1 MRFIALSSV
10 FALNFVFCGCSS
22 APRLDA
28 SSDTAI
34 DASLEKMNADLP
46 ANKRQELAQSIA
58 ILTMPRMNKV
68 GITTALSA
76 DAPMLP
82 KTEVYEPLNGKT
94 AQEIMNEARP
104 TLARMPGA
112 R

>member
-1 MRFIALSSV
+1 MRSIALFSV
-10 FALNFVFCGCSS
+10 FALTLVLCGCNS

-46 ANKRQELAQSIA
+46 ENKRQELAKSIA
-58 ILTMPRMNKV
+58 ILTMPRMNQT
-68 GITTALSA
+68 GITTALTA
-76 DAPMLP
+76 DAPAIS
-82 KTEVYEPLNGKT
+82 KTELYQPLNGKT
-94 AQEIMNEARP
+94 AEQIMDEARP
-104 TLARMPGA
+104 SLARMPGA